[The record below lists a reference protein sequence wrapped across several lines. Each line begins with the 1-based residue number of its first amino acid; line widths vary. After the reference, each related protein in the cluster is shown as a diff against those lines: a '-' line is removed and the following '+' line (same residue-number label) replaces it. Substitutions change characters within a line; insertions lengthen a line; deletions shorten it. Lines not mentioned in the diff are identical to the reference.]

1 MPIPFI
7 QYPWRDLMNSPTNP
21 VIALLLLVI
30 SGTAYAEHSF
40 SRGDVTVSHPWS
52 RPTPPGVPMGVGYMV
67 ITNEGDTA
75 VILTGATT
83 PKAERVSIHQSVM
96 NDGMMSMR
104 PLTEGLTIPAGET
117 VKLEPHSYH
126 LMLEG
131 LDGAV
136 AEGVSFPMTLE
147 FGAAEPMQIEL
158 HTRSTEQAS
167 DSPGKHSAHDH

>member
-1 MPIPFI
+1 MKI
-7 QYPWRDLMNSPTNP
+7 LTNP
-21 VIALLLLVI
+21 AIALLFFVI

-40 SRGDVTVSHPWS
+40 SRGDVTVTHPWS
-52 RPTPPGVPMGVGYMV
+52 RPTPPGVAMGVGYMA

-75 VILTGATT
+75 IILTGATT
-83 PKAERVSIHQSVM
+83 PKAERVTIHQSMM

-131 LDGAV
+131 LKGAV
-136 AEGVSFPMTLE
+136 ARGERFPMTLN
-147 FGAAEPMQIEL
+147 FDTMAPMQIEL
-158 HTRSTEQAS
+158 HTMPMEPSS
-167 DSPGKHSAHDH
+167 DSPENHSMHDL